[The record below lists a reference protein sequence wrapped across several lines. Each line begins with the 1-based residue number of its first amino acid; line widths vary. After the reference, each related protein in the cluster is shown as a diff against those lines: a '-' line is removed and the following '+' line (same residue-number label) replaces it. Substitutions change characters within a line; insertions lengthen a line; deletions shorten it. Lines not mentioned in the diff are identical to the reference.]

1 MISTGTRPASAL
13 LLAGLAL
20 TALVG
25 CSSGK
30 GSATTTTLAPEERI
44 SSDADAAAGLRRL
57 VAAANDVAVAGTDKA
72 MAKPAIEKLEPIWQ
86 AIEGTVKQ
94 KEPDQYAQI
103 EEDLALL
110 DKGAD
115 GDASS
120 TRKGADD
127 LVRTVDAYL
136 AKHPS

>member
-44 SSDADAAAGLRRL
+44 SSDADAA
-57 VAAANDVAVAGTDKA
+57 AGTDKA